1 MSSDRQR
8 TSGWKTAGIVL
19 LAIGVL
25 AAVGAFV
32 VRDQMSRH
40 RRDLFSRH
48 ALRRFA
54 ALGYIAGL
62 AATVELVQLLR
73 DFVAWEPHRLLR
85 RRAGTILTRMEGQL
99 EQGSR
104 PEVVG

>member
-1 MSSDRQR
+1 MSRDRNN
-8 TSGWKTAGIVL
+8 GWKTAGIVL
-19 LAIGVL
+19 LVIGVV

-32 VRDQMSRH
+32 VRDQLSRH

-73 DFVAWEPHRLLR
+73 DFVSWEPHRLLR
-85 RRAGTILTRMEGQL
+85 RRAGSILTRMEGQL
-99 EQGSR
+99 QEGTR
-104 PEVVG
+104 PEVMG